1 MNVNNT
7 YNFFE
12 IDSLFKTILF
22 WGMDLKTKKISITPE
37 IEKLIKKM
45 KLPFDEV
52 IEIWDDE
59 SYNFYKA
66 IYKAKR
72 IAYH

>member
-1 MNVNNT
+1 MNINNT

-12 IDSLFKTILF
+12 IDNLFKTILF
-22 WGMDLKTKKISITPE
+22 WGMDFKAKKISITPE

-45 KLPFDEV
+45 KLPFNEV
-52 IEIWDDE
+52 VEICDDE

-66 IYKAKR
+66 IY
-72 IAYH
+72 